1 MWDEGLK
8 LPTQVA
14 GGRSTCFAAQR
25 SRLRTESRVLPSTW
39 TFGERATLIAF
50 HCAEPHLRTPK
61 PSRPRHSE
69 INVGA
74 GMRCRSLLPLNR
86 VRHMLQMCC
95 LERSAYSLCDD
106 TAHHFL
112 GALD

>member
-50 HCAEPHLRTPK
+50 HCAEPPLRTPK

-86 VRHMLQMCC
+86 VGGLHEYPPHVANVLPRAIRL
-95 LERSAYSLCDD
+95 
-106 TAHHFL
+106 F
-112 GALD
+112 ALR